1 MSSSVVPSDSIV
13 APVAIDRESFRTEL
27 QLVALAVPA
36 NKTKSFVDHLKGFV
50 FKRPRIKA
58 VLSPNEV
65 PMVATVQLPPC
76 CATANAKANSLVAPR
91 RAILLSEDISAAAA
105 ATTGTMAAETPSN
118 EGLLDGLPEEV
129 RAWIKSNGG
138 APFQHTLV
146 LGYEYLTTEQVL
158 RALLP
163 ASITEVPTGFETAG
177 HVAHLNLR
185 DEMLPYKHLIGQVI
199 LDKHS
204 GRLRSVV
211 NKTATISDEENAECH
226 RIYRTFPLEVLAGT
240 DDLVVQLRESGCQ
253 FKFDF
258 RAVYWNSRLQYE
270 HCRLVELIAQGHWEG
285 LSHAQGVHTGAA
297 ARSARVEGLPSQSS
311 GNPKGQQHAPP
322 AAKRRKTNH
331 GSKSSPASLI
341 DREQRGCVVVADMMA
356 GVGPFAI
363 PLAVHHTHCVVHAND
378 LNPESYKWLEVNAKL
393 NHTSFESLSC
403 YNLDARDF
411 LRTLRGKASTG
422 NSDGGAV
429 WVDHVIMNLPQTAID
444 FLDCFRGF
452 MYRWRRSNDGEETCE
467 LEELPTD
474 RLLPMIH
481 VYCFEKEPETHEV
494 GKVPTAAQKAVQRV
508 EAVLGVQSGGLSGKV
523 DIHVVRDVA
532 PKKPML
538 CLSFRLPEEIARA
551 RP

>member
-1 MSSSVVPSDSIV
+1 MSSSVVHSDSIV
-13 APVAIDRESFRTEL
+13 VPVAIDRESFRTEL

-58 VLSPNEV
+58 VLSPNEA
-65 PMVATVQLPPC
+65 PMVTTVQLPPC
-76 CATANAKANSLVAPR
+76 NATANAKANSLVAPR

-105 ATTGTMAAETPSN
+105 ATTGTMAAATPSN
-118 EGLLDGLPEEV
+118 EGLLAGLPEEV

-163 ASITEVPTGFETAG
+163 ARITEVPTGFETAG

-185 DEMLPYKHLIGQVI
+185 DEVLPYKYLIGQVI

-270 HCRLVELIAQGHWEG
+270 HSRLVELIAQGHWEG
-285 LSHAQGVHTGAA
+285 LSHAEGVHTGAA
-297 ARSARVEGLPSQSS
+297 ARSARVEGLPSPS
-311 GNPKGQQHAPP
+311 GALGQQHAPP
-322 AAKRRKTNH
+322 TAKRRKTNH
-331 GSKSSPASLI
+331 GASPASLN
-341 DREQRGCVVVADMMA
+341 RERGCVVVADMMA

-378 LNPESYKWLEVNAKL
+378 LNPESYKWLKVNAKL
-393 NHTSFESLSC
+393 NHTSVESLSC

-411 LRTLRGKASTG
+411 LRTLRGKASTE
-422 NSDGGAV
+422 NSDGRAV

-452 MYRWRRSNDGEETCE
+452 MYRWRRSSDGEESCE

-494 GKVPTAAQKAVQRV
+494 GKVPTAAQKAVERV
-508 EAVLGVQSGGLSGKV
+508 EAVLGAQSGGLLGKV